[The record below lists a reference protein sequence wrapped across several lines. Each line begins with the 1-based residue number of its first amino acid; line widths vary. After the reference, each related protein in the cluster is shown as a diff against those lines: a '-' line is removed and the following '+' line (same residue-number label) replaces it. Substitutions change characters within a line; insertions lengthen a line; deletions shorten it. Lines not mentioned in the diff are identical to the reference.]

1 MSEPLYQIVA
11 RYQDDLAKLQ
21 DLDLPPEVVLDTIES
36 MQGEVEAKVR
46 AVVAYALDLER
57 AAEAREAEAKRMA
70 EGARRLAD
78 RAESIKMYAQIALMN
93 SGLKL
98 PLIAPEFTL
107 NLAKLPPSVEI
118 TDPEAVP
125 AEHRQTTITF
135 TIKGEPKNP
144 AWMAA
149 QYAFQQAGFDMTEDA
164 KPVKKTIGDALKT
177 GAAVPGAKLAPV
189 GYRLTVR

>member
-98 PLIAPEFTL
+98 PLMAPEFTL
-107 NLAKLPPSVEI
+107 NLAKLPPSVEV
-118 TDPEAVP
+118 TDVTLLPDSAVK
-125 AEHRQTTITF
+125 TTVSVSF
-135 TIKGEPKNP
+135 AGRND
-144 AWMAA
+144 AFRAA
-149 QYAFQQAGFDMTEDA
+149 IAGAMPDGGQFDVDI
-164 KPVKKTIGDALKT
+164 KPVKKAIGDSLKVGVT
-177 GAAVPGAKLAPV
+177 VPGAKLAPV